1 MMGTIEPHA
10 YTSRKPQRTMNSKYR
25 YLLLSALVLV
35 AAPLAHAQESPN
47 WKFREGV
54 HYERLVTAQGTSS
67 PQDKIE
73 VAEFFTY
80 GCPYCYRMDSYVEE
94 WRKKQPAE
102 VKFLHI
108 PSVGDP
114 IHEIHARL
122 FLTLQATGVLESA
135 HRAAFRAIHTENR
148 LLLRLADQ
156 ERFAKRF
163 GVSAEDFRKAYRSFG
178 VESQLKRSKDLM
190 IRYRILTVP
199 MFIVNGKYVVRGTP
213 ESSMSELLD
222 IVDELVQREL
232 IERQDQLS

>member
-1 MMGTIEPHA
+1 
-10 YTSRKPQRTMNSKYR
+10 MNSKYR
-25 YLLLSALVLV
+25 YLQLSALILV

-54 HYERLVTAQGTSS
+54 HYERLVPAHGTSS
-67 PQDKIE
+67 PPDKIE
-73 VAEFFTY
+73 VAEFFAY

-102 VKFLHI
+102 VSFLHI

-122 FLTLQATGVLESA
+122 FLTLQATGVLEPA

-148 LLLRLADQ
+148 PLLRSTDQ

-178 VESQLKRSKDLM
+178 VGSQLKRIKDLM

-199 MFIVNGKYVVRGTP
+199 IFVVNGKYVVRGTP
-213 ESSMSELLD
+213 ESSMSDLLD

-232 IERQDQLS
+232 NERQDQLS